1 MHALII
7 EDEPMIALL
16 IEDQLRAGGYASV
29 DFAVT
34 EAEAVACAQRRCP
47 DLITADVRL
56 VEGCGLA
63 AVEAICSHKSVPVI
77 FISATVPA
85 VRGRLAD
92 AVLIRKP
99 FAAAELKQALNAVV
113 RPG

>member
-16 IEDQLRAGGYASV
+16 IEDQLRAGGYTSV

-56 VEGCGLA
+56 VEGCGIA
-63 AVEAICSHKSVPVI
+63 AVEAICSGKLIPVI
-77 FISATVPA
+77 FITATDSA
-85 VRGRLAD
+85 VRARIGD
-92 AVLIRKP
+92 AVLIPKP
-99 FAAAELKQALNAVV
+99 FAAADLKRALNAVAD
-113 RPG
+113 RA